1 LLYGGAELARATTYN
16 GTTPRMK
23 VAR

>member
-1 LLYGGAELARATTYN
+1 LLYDGAELARATTYN